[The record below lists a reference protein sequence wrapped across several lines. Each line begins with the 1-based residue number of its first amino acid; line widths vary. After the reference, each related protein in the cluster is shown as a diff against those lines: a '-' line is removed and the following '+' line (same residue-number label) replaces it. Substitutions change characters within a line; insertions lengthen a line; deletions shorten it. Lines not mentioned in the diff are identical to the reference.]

1 MPDNAT
7 IATLPDSQRH
17 NHSEDVQ
24 LNQLQCDSTKPND
37 IRPSLLAP
45 NATKPSATK
54 PSAIEPNAIKHESD
68 VAEQKQKVI
77 FIGLPRTGTT
87 SVSVALLEQGLKVA
101 HMAFTKAAFMQADA
115 ISDAPCFSDF
125 KQLDGLFPGA
135 KFVYI
140 DRELDS
146 WLPSMQ
152 MLLSRM
158 LPHLDA
164 KTGRFHPIMKRSFR
178 HSFGVGMVENPQD
191 EQHLIDCYQR
201 HKAEVVNYFAG
212 RHDLLSID
220 VSQQGALGQLLA
232 FMGLAATENQQ
243 NFPKLNVGR
252 NVASWDEYKHPNKI
266 SANASGPEK
275 RKFFDYKI

>member
-1 MPDNAT
+1 MPDNAN
-7 IATLPDSQRH
+7 IATYPHSQAHKDR
-17 NHSEDVQ
+17 SDVQ
-24 LNQLQCDSTKPND
+24 PNLPQCDSTE
-37 IRPSLLAP
+37 PS
-45 NATKPSATK
+45 ATKPSATK
-54 PSAIEPNAIKHESD
+54 HGSVA
-68 VAEQKQKVI
+68 AEQKNKLI
-77 FIGLPRTGTT
+77 IIGLPRTGTT

-125 KQLDGLFPGA
+125 KQLDELFPSA
-135 KFVYI
+135 KFIYL

-146 WLPSMQ
+146 WVPSMQ

-158 LPHLDA
+158 LPHLDD
-164 KTGRFHPIMKRSFR
+164 KTGRFHPIMKRRFR
-178 HSFGVGMVENPQD
+178 HCFGVGEVQDPQD

-201 HKAEVVNYFAG
+201 HQREVFTYFA
-212 RHDLLSID
+212 RRNNFLSID

-243 NFPKLNVGR
+243 NFPKLNIGR

-266 SANASGPEK
+266 SANASGPDK